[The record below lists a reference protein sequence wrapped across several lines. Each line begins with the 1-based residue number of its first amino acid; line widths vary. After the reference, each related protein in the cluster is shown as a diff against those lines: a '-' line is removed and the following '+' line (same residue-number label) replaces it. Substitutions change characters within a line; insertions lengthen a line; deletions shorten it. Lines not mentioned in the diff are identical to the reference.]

1 MSFSLNEVRI
11 AGGVTRDP
19 ELRYTPSGKSVM
31 SIGLAI
37 TDRRKDAADE
47 QWKDHVTYV
56 DATLWGHLAERA
68 AKVGVMKG
76 MGLFIKGHL
85 ALVDRPEGD
94 KMRKSLKLTAEQ
106 FDVTQWPRDYE
117 ERRGGKHDP
126 APAPGAPRTA
136 RPETAAPAPAGLDDE
151 DEVPF

>member
-1 MSFSLNEVRI
+1 MSFSLNETRI

-19 ELRYTPSGKSVM
+19 ELRFTPKGRPVM

-56 DATLWGHLAERA
+56 DATLWGPLAERA
-68 AKVGVMKG
+68 AKVVVKG

-85 ALVDRPEGD
+85 DLVDRPEGD
-94 KMRKSLKLTAEQ
+94 KMRKSLKLTAEH

-126 APAPGAPRTA
+126 APPPGARPASRT
-136 RPETAAPAPAGLDDE
+136 EKPAPDGQDDE